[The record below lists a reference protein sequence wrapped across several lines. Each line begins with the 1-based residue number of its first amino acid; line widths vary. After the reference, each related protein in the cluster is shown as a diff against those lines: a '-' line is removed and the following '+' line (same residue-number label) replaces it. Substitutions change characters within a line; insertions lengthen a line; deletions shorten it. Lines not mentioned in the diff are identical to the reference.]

1 MLQHVGQLHLFR
13 AKTPTETFHQASAGG
28 LCFQMS
34 LSVKNK
40 RDRLFFT
47 QLFVPQASQSS
58 YDRRAELDVRLAIPS
73 AQSACGMEDFMT
85 IELIKRLLDACYEA
99 KRIRDMLPPLPD
111 GVTPS
116 YIHFL
121 DVIEQMEK
129 NGTSVKVSD
138 ISDALNLPRPGVT
151 RTVKEMEQKG
161 YLTKKPSEEDAR
173 IMYLFITDEGKKL
186 SAKYNQQV
194 FNALLPDLEAIS
206 GEDAE
211 CTIRTIERFYRVM
224 CERINDLD
232 K

>member
-1 MLQHVGQLHLFR
+1 M
-13 AKTPTETFHQASAGG
+13 
-28 LCFQMS
+28 
-34 LSVKNK
+34 
-40 RDRLFFT
+40 
-47 QLFVPQASQSS
+47 FVPQASQSS
-58 YDRRAELDVRLAIPS
+58 YDRRAELDVRLAISS

-111 GVTPS
+111 GVTSS

-151 RTVKEMEQKG
+151 RTVKEMEKKG

-186 SAKYNQQV
+186 SAKYNEQV
-194 FNALLPDLEAIS
+194 FNALLPDLETIS

-211 CTIRTIERFYRVM
+211 CTIRTIEIFYQVM
-224 CERINDLD
+224 CERRNDLD

>member
-1 MLQHVGQLHLFR
+1 MITLPLPYSIVNRFSQN
-13 AKTPTETFHQASAGG
+13 TCED
-28 LCFQMS
+28 
-34 LSVKNK
+34 SVKNK

-121 DVIEQMEK
+121 DVIEQMEI

-173 IMYLFITDEGKKL
+173 ILYLFITDEGKKL
-186 SAKYNQQV
+186 SAKYNEQV

-224 CERINDLD
+224 CERRNDLD

>member
-1 MLQHVGQLHLFR
+1 
-13 AKTPTETFHQASAGG
+13 
-28 LCFQMS
+28 
-34 LSVKNK
+34 
-40 RDRLFFT
+40 
-47 QLFVPQASQSS
+47 
-58 YDRRAELDVRLAIPS
+58 
-73 AQSACGMEDFMT
+73 MT

-121 DVIEQMEK
+121 DVIEQMEI

-173 IMYLFITDEGKKL
+173 ILYLFITDEGKK
-186 SAKYNQQV
+186 
-194 FNALLPDLEAIS
+194 LLPDLEAIS

-224 CERINDLD
+224 CERRNDLD

>member
-151 RTVKEMEQKG
+151 RTVKEMEQEG

-173 IMYLFITDEGKKL
+173 ILYLFITDEGKKL

-224 CERINDLD
+224 CERRNDLD

>member
-1 MLQHVGQLHLFR
+1 MI
-13 AKTPTETFHQASAGG
+13 
-28 LCFQMS
+28 
-34 LSVKNK
+34 SVNNK
-40 RDRLFFT
+40 RDRLLFT

-111 GVTPS
+111 GVTSS

-151 RTVKEMEQKG
+151 RTVKEMEKKG

-173 IMYLFITDEGKKL
+173 IMYLFITDEGQKL
-186 SAKYNQQV
+186 SAKYNEQV
-194 FNALLPDLEAIS
+194 FNALLPDLETIS

-211 CTIRTIERFYRVM
+211 CTIRTIERFYQVM
-224 CERINDLD
+224 CERRNDLD